1 MERSVTDGK
10 RRLAQ
15 MRTVIH
21 TVDEPRLI
29 ISDTAKIKQHHADV
43 EVQVLQVDTS
53 LFARVNSRTPLESYM
68 ERSERFLQSTE

>member
-1 MERSVTDGK
+1 MERSVRFGK

-29 ISDTAKIKQHHADV
+29 IYLTQPKQH
-43 EVQVLQVDTS
+43 TINTIG
-53 LFARVNSRTPLESYM
+53 ARKIE
-68 ERSERFLQSTE
+68 